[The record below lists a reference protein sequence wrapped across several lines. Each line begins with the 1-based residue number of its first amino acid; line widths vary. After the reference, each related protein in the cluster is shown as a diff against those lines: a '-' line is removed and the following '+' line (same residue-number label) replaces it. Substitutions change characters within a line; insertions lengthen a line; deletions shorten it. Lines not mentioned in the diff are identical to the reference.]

1 MQQIILFL
9 YNYTQFYDRF
19 IIILLEMS
27 DNLHVVTVIYTYV
40 QCAYINTL
48 INIYIYIYALC
59 VSVLMV
65 QYIAHTYIV
74 IIIYLI

>member
-1 MQQIILFL
+1 MQCEGMQQIILFL
-9 YNYTQFYDRF
+9 YNYTQFNDRF

-48 INIYIYIYALC
+48 INIYNYRMMTSYIKGSGVQVNGLPAL
-59 VSVLMV
+59 
-65 QYIAHTYIV
+65 Q
-74 IIIYLI
+74 